1 MRFASP
7 STSRAAS
14 TLMLTLAI
22 FASGIGHADVTKPD
36 GKPGFLRRIIGGGS
50 KETPPPPAPEKVE
63 PAPEEKPAA
72 KGSKSKGKTTQ
83 PKPDSTENAD
93 TTGKKSAPEKKDKT
107 SPAKKQ
113 EPTAEEKPASAEAD
127 TAKPDEKPGFL
138 RRIIGGGS
146 KDTPPPPAP
155 EKVEP
160 AAEEKTST
168 TGSKSKTTASRKST
182 STQDKKDDKK
192 DEPTAAKKPEVTAPE
207 KSAVADADA
216 MKSEEKPGLLRRILG
231 GGPKET
237 PPPPAP
243 ETVEPTPED
252 KPATP
257 GPRPKVTT
265 IKPKSGG
272 SSKSSTTAKKS
283 APAAEKK
290 TEPALVKKTE
300 PAAPATTEKKIVTL
314 EKKTVLPEK
323 KTIES
328 PAKKTKGDGEFG
340 TDDDDKQT
348 AAAKTAPAAETRIEP
363 NHPLPASHSGGWKIV
378 KVNGRDYIA
387 AESIHQ
393 FYRFSSIKIEGT
405 HVWLKSN
412 NLILKAQIGSQE
424 ILINNIKFILSYPVI
439 DSGGSALFSRL
450 DLCKLIDPVL
460 RPTYIT
466 DAEPFDTVVVD
477 AGHGGHDSGARG
489 VYGYEKDFALQMAA
503 SVKDALQRKGFKVI
517 LTRNTDT
524 FITLGG
530 RVAVANATPRSI
542 FLSLHFNSGDSS
554 TATGIET
561 FALTPQGSSA
571 SLERG
576 GGYNANGLTGN
587 SHDSA
592 NIALATAVHAM
603 VISKFKFVD
612 RGIKRAQ
619 WSVLTG
625 CKRPGVLF
633 EGGFVTNGNECRL
646 IASDTYRQSVS
657 AAIAEGIV
665 NYRTALRGAMTHRR

>member
-7 STSRAAS
+7 STFRAAS
-14 TLMLTLAI
+14 TFMLCLALC
-22 FASGIGHADVTKPD
+22 AVATVHADVVKPD
-36 GKPGFLRRIIGGGS
+36 DKPGFMRRIFGGGT
-50 KETPPPPAPEKVE
+50 KVAPTPPPAPEEVE
-63 PAPEEKPAA
+63 QAPKAKPA
-72 KGSKSKGKTTQ
+72 KPG
-83 PKPDSTENAD
+83 PKPKVTSKPKSTSSSKPKSSTA
-93 TTGKKSAPEKKDKT
+93 TTKSNTTPRKTIPKPEKK
-107 SPAKKQ
+107 A
-113 EPTAEEKPASAEAD
+113 
-127 TAKPDEKPGFL
+127 G
-138 RRIIGGGS
+138 
-146 KDTPPPPAP
+146 TPP
-155 EKVEP
+155 V
-160 AAEEKTST
+160 
-168 TGSKSKTTASRKST
+168 
-182 STQDKKDDKK
+182 
-192 DEPTAAKKPEVTAPE
+192 KKPEAT
-207 KSAVADADA
+207 
-216 MKSEEKPGLLRRILG
+216 
-231 GGPKET
+231 
-237 PPPPAP
+237 
-243 ETVEPTPED
+243 
-252 KPATP
+252 KPA
-257 GPRPKVTT
+257 K
-265 IKPKSGG
+265 
-272 SSKSSTTAKKS
+272 
-283 APAAEKK
+283 
-290 TEPALVKKTE
+290 
-300 PAAPATTEKKIVTL
+300 
-314 EKKTVLPEK
+314 PEK
-323 KTIES
+323 KTAES
-328 PAKKTKGDGEFG
+328 KPKKGEGEFG

-348 AAAKTAPAAETRIEP
+348 AEIKPVPAAAPQPRPEHTTL
-363 NHPLPASHSGGWKIV
+363 LPPSAQSAGWKVV
-378 KVNGRDYIA
+378 KLNGRDYIT

-393 FYRFSSIKIEGT
+393 FYRFSSYKIDGS

-424 ILINNIKFILSYPVI
+424 ILINNIKFILSYPVTEHA
-439 DSGGSALFSRL
+439 GSALFSRL

-466 DAEPFDTVVVD
+466 DAEPFDTIVID

-489 VYGYEKDFALQMAA
+489 IYGYEKDFALKMAA
-503 SVKDALQRKGFKVI
+503 SVKDALQKKGFKVI
-517 LTRNTDT
+517 LTRSTDT

-530 RVAVANATPRSI
+530 RVAIANATPRSI

-603 VISKFKFVD
+603 VISRFKFVD

-657 AAIAEGIV
+657 SAISDAIV
-665 NYRTALRGAMTHRR
+665 NYRTALRGAMTNRR

>member
-14 TLMLTLAI
+14 TLMLCLAL
-22 FASGIGHADVTKPD
+22 FAVATVQADVVKPD
-36 GKPGFLRRIIGGGS
+36 DKPGFMRRIFGGGT
-50 KETPPPPAPEKVE
+50 KEAPTPPPAPEEVE
-63 PAPEEKPAA
+63 QAPKA
-72 KGSKSKGKTTQ
+72 
-83 PKPDSTENAD
+83 
-93 TTGKKSAPEKKDKT
+93 
-107 SPAKKQ
+107 
-113 EPTAEEKPASAEAD
+113 
-127 TAKPDEKPGFL
+127 
-138 RRIIGGGS
+138 
-146 KDTPPPPAP
+146 
-155 EKVEP
+155 
-160 AAEEKTST
+160 
-168 TGSKSKTTASRKST
+168 
-182 STQDKKDDKK
+182 
-192 DEPTAAKKPEVTAPE
+192 
-207 KSAVADADA
+207 
-216 MKSEEKPGLLRRILG
+216 
-231 GGPKET
+231 
-237 PPPPAP
+237 
-243 ETVEPTPED
+243 

-257 GPRPKVTT
+257 GPKPKVTS
-265 IKPKSGG
+265 KPKST
-272 SSKSSTTAKKS
+272 SSSKPKSSTPATKSNTTPKKTI
-283 APAAEKK
+283 PEPEKK
-290 TEPALVKKTE
+290 ADTPPVKKPEATK
-300 PAAPATTEKKIVTL
+300 PAE
-314 EKKTVLPEK
+314 PEK
-323 KTIES
+323 KTAES
-328 PAKKTKGDGEFG
+328 KPKKGDGEFG

-348 AAAKTAPAAETRIEP
+348 AETKPAAAPAPRPEP
-363 NHPLPASHSGGWKIV
+363 TNPLPPSSQSGGWKVV
-378 KVNGRDYIA
+378 KLNGRDYIT

-393 FYRFSSIKIEGT
+393 FYRFSSYKIDGS

-424 ILINNIKFILSYPVI
+424 ILINNIKFILSYPVTEHA
-439 DSGGSALFSRL
+439 GSALFSRL

-477 AGHGGHDSGARG
+477 AGHGGHDAGARG
-489 VYGYEKDFALQMAA
+489 VYGYEKDFALKMAA
-503 SVKDALQRKGFKVI
+503 SVKDALQKKGFKVI
-517 LTRNTDT
+517 LTRSTDT

-530 RVAVANATPRSI
+530 RVAIANATPRSI

-603 VISKFKFVD
+603 VISRFKFVD

-657 AAIAEGIV
+657 SAISDAIV
-665 NYRTALRGAMTHRR
+665 NYRTALRGAMTNRR